1 MSRLKTSMSDSDGR
15 MTFSVASPGPKIL
28 VAYPGSIDETLREIH
43 IYEDAKWYTT
53 RPYQPSFIRP
63 TDAKLPDSAGQPG
76 AAPSPRLR
84 ILRESALRA
93 FSTFLAARFSSPRS

>member
-1 MSRLKTSMSDSDGR
+1 MSRLKISMSDSDGR

-28 VAYPGSIDETLREIH
+28 VAYPGSIDETWREIH

-53 RPYQPSFIRP
+53 RPYQSSFRP
-63 TDAKLPDSAGQPG
+63 TDAKLPDGAGQPG

-93 FSTFLAARFSSPRS
+93 FPTFLAARFSSPRS